1 MDKSRLRRYQLT
13 HIRAG
18 DFVSY
23 KFFIRIAARFQWLIT
38 IVLGPLAAAI
48 QTKYIHTP
56 SDGHCIHNI
65 NRYVWM
71 HCISTVNIAN
81 AHNFAYHHFTSFTH
95 NDFLCS
101 LLKWN
106 TTCLLLQNIGFY
118 FCIVFAWFFCF
129 WFSISLMWNSRHILW
144 PMSVFCCFWWEIKK
158 MNCFWSTFRY
168 GKIKTSAVIFC
179 LRVNTFAIWDD
190 YRFQIAKL
198 WVLKFTMNYF

>member
-95 NDFLCS
+95 NDF
-101 LLKWN
+101 
-106 TTCLLLQNIGFY
+106 F
-118 FCIVFAWFFCF
+118 VFVAKMEYDMPFTPKHWILFLHCFRMVFFCF
-129 WFSISLMWNSRHILW
+129 DF
-144 PMSVFCCFWWEIKK
+144 PSV
-158 MNCFWSTFRY
+158 
-168 GKIKTSAVIFC
+168 
-179 LRVNTFAIWDD
+179 
-190 YRFQIAKL
+190 
-198 WVLKFTMNYF
+198 